1 MLFGY
6 GSILNLVPHRNSA
19 FGTSLHVFP
28 KKQERMASIPPL
40 NKISLIGIWIETA
53 LWGMN
58 FIIFGAVCAI
68 MVRRSRD
75 QPTARIMLSATST
88 LLFLLCTTHVAG
100 SLRQLLEAF
109 IYIPPNANPLYSTL
123 YFIDETNPVAVMK
136 TVLYDTTV
144 FVQDIVLIWRLY
156 IVWGRNW
163 KICVVPIIVELAHM
177 GTAYAATALLSKP
190 DADIYAN
197 TLLHIGPVGW
207 SLDLAVNIF
216 VTAAIAGR
224 LWWMGRK
231 VASLQTS
238 SHNPYLSSILTIV
251 ESGGLFAAVTIV
263 MLTLYEIG
271 SPLALT
277 GIDISTQLAALTPL
291 LIIVRVALGLT
302 HNLPSA
308 YEHYLSTHA
317 TSVSTFSAAP
327 GSNRVHVSMNHTVK
341 SDTTDSE
348 SAYALS
354 DIPGKSNRILGN

>member
-1 MLFGY
+1 
-6 GSILNLVPHRNSA
+6 
-19 FGTSLHVFP
+19 
-28 KKQERMASIPPL
+28 
-40 NKISLIGIWIETA
+40 
-53 LWGMN
+53 
-58 FIIFGAVCAI
+58 
-68 MVRRSRD
+68 
-75 QPTARIMLSATST
+75 
-88 LLFLLCTTHVAG
+88 
-100 SLRQLLEAF
+100 
-109 IYIPPNANPLYSTL
+109 LYSTL